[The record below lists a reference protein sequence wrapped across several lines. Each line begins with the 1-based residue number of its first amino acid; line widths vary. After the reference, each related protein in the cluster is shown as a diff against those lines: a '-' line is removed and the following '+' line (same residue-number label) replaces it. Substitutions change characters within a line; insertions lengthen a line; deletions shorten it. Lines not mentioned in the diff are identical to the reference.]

1 MSTEWKLDPRAY
13 VQSQLEEMARDGSI
27 ARRAERDGI
36 DYGDAMVELAEE
48 LYRPYK
54 QIEEKYG
61 TRLGSKAF
69 DEDEGAL
76 DKRARSYA
84 ERHGVPYAV
93 ALDAVVPKGS
103 TVELSEGATEKP
115 RVDAGDAAIDRQARD
130 YARRKGCSYTVA
142 LEAVLEEM

>member
-36 DYGDAMVELAEE
+36 DYGDAMVGLAEE

-54 QIEEKYG
+54 EIEEKYR
-61 TRLGSKAF
+61 TKLGPKTF
-69 DEDEGAL
+69 DEDEGTL

-84 ERHGVPYAV
+84 ERHGVSYAV
-93 ALDAVVPKGS
+93 ALDAVMPKGS
-103 TVELSEGATEKP
+103 AVELSEGAPEKP
-115 RVDAGDAAIDRQARD
+115 RVDAGDAALNRRAED
-130 YARRKGCSYTVA
+130 YARRKGVSYTVA
-142 LEAVLEEM
+142 LEAVLEGK

>member
-1 MSTEWKLDPRAY
+1 MSTGWKLDPRAY
-13 VQSQLEEMARDGSI
+13 VQSQLEEMARDGGI

-54 QIEEKYG
+54 EIEEKYA
-61 TRLGSKAF
+61 TKRTASV
-69 DEDEGAL
+69 DEGEL
-76 DKRARSYA
+76 DRRARSYA

-93 ALDAVVPKGS
+93 ALDAVMPGGS
-103 TVELSEGATEKP
+103 TVELSEGAPEKP
-115 RVDAGDAAIDRQARD
+115 RVDAGDAALNRQAED

-142 LEAVLEEM
+142 LEAILEGR

>member
-1 MSTEWKLDPRAY
+1 MSSGWNLDPRAY
-13 VQSQLEEMARDGSI
+13 VASQLEEMARDGGI

-36 DYGDAMVELAEE
+36 DYGDAMVQLAEE
-48 LYRPYK
+48 LWRPYRE
-54 QIEEKYG
+54 IEEKYAKK
-61 TRLGSKAF
+61 RPASV
-69 DEDEGAL
+69 DEGEL

-93 ALDAVVPKGS
+93 ALDAVMPGGS
-103 TVELSEGATEKP
+103 TVELAEGAPENP
-115 RVDAGDAAIDRQARD
+115 RVDAGDAAIDRQAQD